1 MKLCIVTPYP
11 PEISGLGQYGA
22 HVAAGLSRLDAFDE
36 VVVLASYPRGGRFR
50 RGAANPPADGKLAV
64 RRTWSRDDPAA
75 AGAILAAL
83 RQERPHLVW
92 FNLGLTAFGRS
103 RWANFL
109 GLSTPRFS
117 KALGLP
123 TVVTLHE
130 IFEATLLRE
139 IGAVN
144 GRLSQWGG
152 QAVMRLL
159 LQADTV
165 CLTLRRYVDEIAS
178 RYGAENLAHVPH
190 GTFDQPVYL
199 PLPNPT
205 RELLFFATF
214 APYKGL
220 PLILDVFRSLRAHDP
235 GLRLTVAGADHLR
248 FPGYLHSLRRS
259 VGEMLGVRW
268 RVGVD
273 EAEIRE
279 LFRRVSLVVLPYQAS
294 TGASSVIHRAATWGR
309 PVIVSDLPDSQAVAD
324 EEGLWLEFAPSGDG
338 EAWRERI
345 AALLADRPRREAMAL
360 HNLRRMR
367 TMTLAHTCRRY
378 VSIFEAA
385 FRLHSERR
393 QRP

>member
-22 HVAAGLSRLDAFDE
+22 HVAAGLSRLDEFDE
-36 VVVLASYPRGGRFR
+36 VVVLASSPRLGRSR
-50 RGAANPPADGKLAV
+50 SGAANPSDGKLAV
-64 RRTWSRDDPAA
+64 RRTWARDDPAA
-75 AGAILAAL
+75 VGAILAAL
-83 RQERPHLVW
+83 RRERPHVVW

-109 GLSTPRFS
+109 GLTAPRLS

-130 IFEATLLRE
+130 IFEATMLRE

-144 GRLSQWGG
+144 GRLSHWGG
-152 QAVMRLL
+152 RAATRLL
-159 LQADTV
+159 LQADTL
-165 CLTLRRYVDEIAS
+165 CLTLRRYVREIAS
-178 RYGAENLAHVPH
+178 RYGADNLAHVPH
-190 GTFDQPVYL
+190 GTFDEPAYL

-220 PLILDVFRSLRAHDP
+220 PLILNVFRWLRARDP
-235 GLRLTVAGADHLR
+235 DLRLTMAGADHLR
-248 FPGYLHSLRRS
+248 FPGYVQSLRRS
-259 VGEMLGVRW
+259 VGEMLGVQW
-268 RVGVD
+268 RVDVD
-273 EAEIRE
+273 EAEVRE
-279 LFRRVSLVVLPYQAS
+279 LFRRASLVALPYQAS
-294 TGASSVIHRAATWGR
+294 TGASSVIHRAATWSR
-309 PVIVSDLPDSQAVAD
+309 PVIVSDLPDSRTVA
-324 EEGLWLEFAPSGDG
+324 EEEDLWLEFAPSGDG

-367 TMTLAHTCRRY
+367 TMTLTHTCRRY
-378 VSIFEAA
+378 ASIFESAL
-385 FRLHSERR
+385 RLHDRR
-393 QRP
+393 GHSR